1 MQRITIRRNC
11 CINAAANYRKE
22 GTEVMARK
30 RRQAERR
37 ISIRAVR
44 RDPPDLKKLS
54 QALIALAIAQAEAEA
69 QAEHEGPKAARKK
82 PRPRRSA

>member
-1 MQRITIRRNC
+1 MT
-11 CINAAANYRKE
+11 
-22 GTEVMARK
+22 RK

-37 ISIRAVR
+37 ISVRAVR

-69 QAEHEGPKAARKK
+69 QAEHEDAKATPKDPKQRK
-82 PRPRRSA
+82 SA